1 MSDSQIA
8 QLRTA
13 IDQVDDQI
21 FVLIARRLE
30 LASLVGE
37 QKRVTGAS
45 ITQAKREVQVRSA
58 VSRTAANLGI
68 DAAVADAIITQ
79 IIDASR
85 SRQMQE

>member
-13 IDQVDDQI
+13 IDQVDAQI
-21 FVLIARRLE
+21 FTLIARRLE

>member
-13 IDQVDDQI
+13 IDQVDEQI
-21 FVLIARRLE
+21 FSLIARRLE

-37 QKRVTGAS
+37 QKRVAGTPIAQS
-45 ITQAKREVQVRSA
+45 EREAQVRSA
-58 VSRTAANLGI
+58 VSRTAADLGI
-68 DAAVADAIITQ
+68 DAVVADGIITQ
-79 IIDASR
+79 LISASR

>member
-37 QKRVTGAS
+37 QKRVTGTS
-45 ITQAKREVQVRSA
+45 ITQREREAQVRSA
-58 VSRTAANLGI
+58 VSRTAANLGMNQLSE
-68 DAAVADAIITQ
+68 V
-79 IIDASR
+79 R
-85 SRQMQE
+85 P